1 MKKIIK
7 SVLCA
12 CLTAALLTTC
22 FTPIAA
28 DMPMQGVFGDN
39 LTWRY
44 TPSDNTLTV
53 EGQGGMASRLLWEFN
68 YFGTKTPWEAR
79 GLSDKIRRA
88 VIAEGVTSIGSASFQ
103 YCRALQQVQL
113 PDSLQAIGDC
123 AFQGT
128 ALTEI
133 CIPKNVEVIGD
144 SAFADCANLVSVVID
159 SRSTMEIGAF
169 AFGDTPFMQNAQYD
183 RNGLLILNGHLL
195 SARKDLEGV
204 CTIPEGVTD
213 IADYAFYDYYP
224 EMSERDSAKITK
236 AVFPKSLQYIGSYA
250 FQGCSNL
257 REVRIKGEEVRFGYS
272 PFSETAMPDEQ
283 IEAYTA
289 AWPDEPVEA
298 PAPTEFLIGAEDK
311 AYAYFSF
318 ENTEG
323 LQYGVIDRLERY
335 VVAPANPYYKAVD
348 GVLYS
353 KDGTILLRYPG
364 GRTDDTFTVPQ
375 GVKVI
380 GARAFQRQGGSSKT
394 GPRKVILPEGVTVI
408 RESAFDNCENLEEI
422 VLPSTLKTIDA
433 CAFCYNASLKEILL
447 PEGLQE
453 IGECFLSGSKIT
465 HIRIPDSVESIRGG
479 AFAGSTLQT
488 IEGFSRVPFRGE
500 YGMERETL
508 VVEEIDGQP
517 PIEQDTQD
525 TYEAAQN
532 DFTVCDAEGNPTTEE
547 YVKVSFFGSYRKKQ
561 VQLHAQSDLA
571 DGVHLEWRSDNKK
584 VTVDENG
591 LVTNKLHKKSAVTIT
606 VSAVDGDGNVLLEK
620 QVLLFY
626 YRFNFQLKGLRKKA
640 AG

>member
-1 MKKIIK
+1 
-7 SVLCA
+7 
-12 CLTAALLTTC
+12 
-22 FTPIAA
+22 
-28 DMPMQGVFGDN
+28 
-39 LTWRY
+39 
-44 TPSDNTLTV
+44 
-53 EGQGGMASRLLWEFN
+53 MASRLLWEFY

-123 AFQGT
+123 AFQDT

-159 SRSTMEIGAF
+159 SRSTMKIGAF

-224 EMSERDSAKITK
+224 EISESDSAKITK

-298 PAPTEFLIGAEDK
+298 PAPTEILIGPGDK
-311 AYAYFSF
+311 DIATHCYEKKKKENGSF
-318 ENTEG
+318 EK
-323 LQYGVIDRLERY
+323 IDRLKRY

-380 GARAFQRQGGSSKT
+380 GARAFQRYGGSSKA
-394 GPRKVILPEGVTVI
+394 GLRKVVLPEGVTVI
-408 RESAFDNCENLEEI
+408 RERVRQL
-422 VLPSTLKTIDA
+422 
-433 CAFCYNASLKEILL
+433 
-447 PEGLQE
+447 
-453 IGECFLSGSKIT
+453 
-465 HIRIPDSVESIRGG
+465 RESR
-479 AFAGSTLQT
+479 
-488 IEGFSRVPFRGE
+488 RNR
-500 YGMERETL
+500 
-508 VVEEIDGQP
+508 
-517 PIEQDTQD
+517 
-525 TYEAAQN
+525 
-532 DFTVCDAEGNPTTEE
+532 
-547 YVKVSFFGSYRKKQ
+547 
-561 VQLHAQSDLA
+561 
-571 DGVHLEWRSDNKK
+571 
-584 VTVDENG
+584 
-591 LVTNKLHKKSAVTIT
+591 
-606 VSAVDGDGNVLLEK
+606 SAVDAENHRRMCLQRQYDAD
-620 QVLLFY
+620 
-626 YRFNFQLKGLRKKA
+626 RHPA
-640 AG
+640 AGRSAGDRRVLPLRERSYACPYSFHRGKHPRWRVQPQCAADHRRLQPRAVQGRVRHGTRNTCRRGNRRSDHDRAGHTGYIRSRAE